1 MFHRGGLY
9 NILVPSEIYA
19 TTTRQR
25 NPRRSRSPISS
36 LGWTRRK
43 RLSSEGWSNLNR
55 QAPDRVAQANSWANT
70 TSSSCGGYCC
80 SRLCSWHLRC
90 TMREPIQI
98 GSEDR
103 EALAMEVWRQ
113 EQGLSP
119 DQQGLGVGIWR
130 VQQLNIERER
140 DGPDIG

>member
-1 MFHRGGLY
+1 
-9 NILVPSEIYA
+9 
-19 TTTRQR
+19 
-25 NPRRSRSPISS
+25 
-36 LGWTRRK
+36 
-43 RLSSEGWSNLNR
+43 
-55 QAPDRVAQANSWANT
+55 
-70 TSSSCGGYCC
+70 
-80 SRLCSWHLRC
+80 
-90 TMREPIQI
+90 MREPIQI

-103 EALAMEVWRQ
+103 EALAVEVWRQ